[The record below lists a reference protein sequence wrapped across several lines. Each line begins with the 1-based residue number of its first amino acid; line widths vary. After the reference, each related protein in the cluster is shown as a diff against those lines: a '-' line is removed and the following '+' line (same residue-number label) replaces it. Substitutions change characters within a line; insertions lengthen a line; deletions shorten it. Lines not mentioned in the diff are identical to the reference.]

1 MEEQA
6 EELGQFYSSHSK
18 EIGECM
24 ACWVLLAAQGGDN
37 VHKADTESPSPRY
50 AHLLNISAQRNDI
63 VLGFLSL
70 SAHMHMLT
78 PER

>member
-1 MEEQA
+1 
-6 EELGQFYSSHSK
+6 
-18 EIGECM
+18 M